1 MPPTAVPPAEARG
14 AAMEAAAELA
24 VVADTLRRLTRF
36 GPAERRALAA
46 KLAGLGWTRR
56 QIAERLGVGER
67 AVRTY
72 LRRGPSMSLR
82 S

>member
-36 GPAERRALAA
+36 GAQRRALAA